1 MSTIQSQPIA
11 KSMDPSRLPIHG
23 NHDASLNTGE
33 SSSFRATFEATLQRP
48 QSSLLRPKES
58 SKESPS
64 KAHASPS
71 DGKVKQPKEKDSVDS
86 EKNEDPLTKKGDSHE
101 LAGMHESITSTTTK
115 PHPEAKGNPEN
126 PQKRPFATEDKK
138 ASPKVGIQTRMGH
151 ELEAS
156 KKQAT
161 HKGMSQAPANQ
172 RQSDKRASEDGL
184 TAQKTEAHRKT
195 ENHASAN
202 RVTIQESKESPSFTA
217 QASLNKKTSEKTA
230 PTRRPIQDLAATF
243 TQRGDSKPILS
254 EAKTRQKTL
263 KTALTSAFNLTP
275 ASHQGVSRNHG
286 TPRASRSSEG
296 HGLAKSAEPK
306 VGQPNEWDTMKHPIE
321 TPSNLALKQAS
332 SPAKQP
338 MMDTGSLS
346 ADWAQTKA
354 NSMFG
359 HALRETPVTLGE
371 NSLQA
376 HSVPC
381 VESASSLPSSQT
393 QLQAVQRLQSM
404 IQDHVTVLRNG
415 GQQTLQVAIRPESG
429 LAMMLTLQQVEN
441 QVLVVAR
448 MDESTAN
455 LLKPQWQELQREL
468 EAQGI
473 KLAHQDIG
481 NPSNARYQGSS
492 SEEDTSPF
500 HRPSNSQGKQE
511 ENHTNARPFSTP
523 FAPRHQEEH
532 EGSLLSYA

>member
-1 MSTIQSQPIA
+1 
-11 KSMDPSRLPIHG
+11 MDPSRLPIHG
-23 NHDASLNTGE
+23 NHDASLNTEE
-33 SSSFRATFEATLQRP
+33 SSSFGATFEATLQRP
-48 QSSLLRPKES
+48 QSPPLRPEES
-58 SKESPS
+58 SKESPLT
-64 KAHASPS
+64 AHASPS
-71 DGKVKQPKEKDSVDS
+71 DGQVKQLKGKDSVDP
-86 EKNEDPLTKKGDSHE
+86 EKNEDPSAKKGDSHE

-115 PHPEAKGNPEN
+115 PHPGAKPSPEN
-126 PQKRPFATEDKK
+126 SQKRPSATEDLKG
-138 ASPKVGIQTRMGH
+138 SPKVDIQTRMGH
-151 ELEAS
+151 ELETS
-156 KKQAT
+156 KKQAA
-161 HKGMSQAPANQ
+161 HKGMSHAPANHAAIED
-172 RQSDKRASEDGL
+172 SKEPHIKDGL
-184 TAQKTEAHRKT
+184 AAQKTETQTKA
-195 ENHASAN
+195 ESHASGN
-202 RVTIQESKESPSFTA
+202 RVTIQDLKESSSFKAQPSP
-217 QASLNKKTSEKTA
+217 NKKASEKTA
-230 PTRRPIQDLAATF
+230 PMNRPSKDLAATF
-243 TQRGDSKPILS
+243 TQGSDSKPILS
-254 EAKTRQKTL
+254 KAKTRQKTL

-332 SPAKQP
+332 SPAKQA
-338 MMDTGSLS
+338 MMDPGGPS
-346 ADWAQTKA
+346 ADWTQTKA
-354 NSMFG
+354 HPILG
-359 HALRETPVTLGE
+359 HALRETPITLGE
-371 NSLQA
+371 TSLQA
-376 HSVPC
+376 HSVPR

-404 IQDHVTVLRNG
+404 IQDHVTVLRAG

-441 QVLVVAR
+441 QVLVAAR

-511 ENHTNARPFSTP
+511 ENHQKARPFSTP
-523 FAPRHQEEH
+523 FEPRHQEEH

>member
-1 MSTIQSQPIA
+1 
-11 KSMDPSRLPIHG
+11 MDSSWLPIHG
-23 NHDASLNTGE
+23 SHDASLNTGE
-33 SSSFRATFEATLQRP
+33 SSSFGATFEATLKRP
-48 QSSLLRPKES
+48 QSPPLKPEEN

-71 DGKVKQPKEKDSVDS
+71 GGKVDQLKEKDTVNP
-86 EKNEDPLTKKGDSHE
+86 EKNEDPSAKEGDLHE
-101 LAGMHESITSTTTK
+101 LAGMHESINSTTTK
-115 PHPEAKGNPEN
+115 PHPGAKRSSKN
-126 PQKRPFATEDKK
+126 PQKRPFATENLKG
-138 ASPKVGIQTRMGH
+138 SPKADIQTRMGH
-151 ELEAS
+151 ELETS
-156 KKQAT
+156 KKQAA
-161 HKGMSQAPANQ
+161 HKGMSHAPAKSAAIQ
-172 RQSDKRASEDGL
+172 DAKESRIKDGL
-184 TAQKTEAHRKT
+184 AAQKTETQTKA

-202 RVTIQESKESPSFTA
+202 RVTIQELKESSSLKA
-217 QASLNKKTSEKTA
+217 QPAPNKKASEKTA
-230 PTRRPIQDLAATF
+230 PMNRPSKDLAATF
-243 TQRGDSKPILS
+243 TQGSDSKPILS
-254 EAKTRQKTL
+254 KAKTRQKTL

-296 HGLAKSAEPK
+296 HGLAKNAEPK

-332 SPAKQP
+332 SPAKQA
-338 MMDTGSLS
+338 MMDPGGPS
-346 ADWAQTKA
+346 ADWPQTKA
-354 NSMFG
+354 HPILS
-359 HALRETPVTLGE
+359 HALRETPITLGE
-371 NSLQA
+371 TSLQA
-376 HSVPC
+376 HSVPR

-404 IQDHVTVLRNG
+404 IQDHVTVLRAG

-441 QVLVVAR
+441 QVLVAAR

-481 NPSNARYQGSS
+481 TPSNARYQGSS
-492 SEEDTSPF
+492 SQEDTSPF

-511 ENHTNARPFSTP
+511 ENHQKARPFSTP
-523 FAPRHQEEH
+523 FEPRHQEEH